1 MAENNIKEQFSA
13 LHKEIEYTAKKGL
26 TLPPKGESLQGFL
39 KDSWKSFKFILTEK
53 ENVFFALLQL
63 GAIALGYYIWVQIIG
78 WIPEEVW
85 EEISDNDSAGL
96 LINIVFLVWS
106 FICVGLVAYPIGIL
120 TACMGAS
127 YTLHS
132 EQQESTILKCLKIVL
147 KRSWP
152 LWIFSWFDGWLTVD
166 RILDRLPKKKNRTP
180 RAVKIFKELVY
191 QAWKIAT
198 LGIIPALVYGR
209 TVSDACKDSFGLLK
223 NRFIELGKLRVAYS
237 LICWIIS
244 ILCYLSLI
252 VFFPIIM
259 KFQEAHNLSGIFAF
273 YLFAGVPMIFA
284 LCFIMV
290 VFRPLYIISSTRI
303 YIDYAKEKQVE
314 CQFSQE
320 SSGGISAFIGY
331 IVLIAIILIIILFK
345 DQLGITNIL
354 QHNL

>member
-1 MAENNIKEQFSA
+1 MSENNIREQFSA
-13 LHKEIEYTAKKGL
+13 LHKEIESTAKEGL
-26 TLPPKGESLQGFL
+26 TLPPKGESLQGFF
-39 KDSWKSFKFILTEK
+39 KDTWRSFKFILTEK
-53 ENVFFALLQL
+53 ENIFFAFLQL
-63 GAIALGYYIWVQIIG
+63 AAIALGYYIWVQIIG
-78 WIPEEVW
+78 WIPAEVW
-85 EEISDNDSAGL
+85 DEISDKDSVGVM
-96 LINIVFLVWS
+96 INIAFVVWS

-127 YTLHS
+127 YVLHS
-132 EQQESTILKCLKIVL
+132 EQQESTIAKCLKIVL

-152 LWIFSWFDGWLTVD
+152 LWIFSWFDGWLTVN
-166 RILDRLPKKKNRTP
+166 RILERLPKKKDRTP
-180 RAVKIFKELVY
+180 RVVKIFKELVY

-209 TVSDACKDSFGLLK
+209 TVTEACKDSFGLLK

-237 LICWIIS
+237 LICWIIG
-244 ILCYLSLI
+244 IWCYLSLI
-252 VFFPIIM
+252 VFFPIIIQ
-259 KFQEAHNLSGIFAF
+259 FQKAHNLSGIFAF
-273 YLFAGVPMIFA
+273 YLFAGAPMIFA

-303 YIDYAKEKQVE
+303 YIDYAREKQIE
-314 CQFSQE
+314 RQSSQE

-331 IVLIAIILIIILFK
+331 IVLIVIILIIILFK